1 MLNCKVFFMSD
12 GSIRSVLLSALA
24 VLSIQGCANSS
35 LISSSHPQKE
45 VITNQALSI
54 NGNISSYGIG
64 HDKTRQA
71 QHFWYSI
78 ESDFDRF
85 GKSFDVYRDYCE
97 TLGLNFERVDYSRPE
112 TVQYGCITG
121 TTIRNS
127 IGIEFVLW
135 ASPRITESTR
145 QYHYFVSHSN
155 SGIRP
160 ERFYSH
166 ALWYGRYNRSET
178 NRSKYEK
185 DQPRPWIPTQLIRID

>member
-1 MLNCKVFFMSD
+1 MSD
-12 GSIRSVLLSALA
+12 GSMRLICWFTLA

-35 LISSSHPQKE
+35 LNSGSNPHKE
-45 VITNQALSI
+45 LITSQALSI
-54 NGNISSYGIG
+54 KGSISSYGVG

-85 GKSFDVYRDYCE
+85 GKSLDAYRDYCDA
-97 TLGLNFERVDYSRPE
+97 LGLNFERVDYSRPE
-112 TVQYGCITG
+112 TVQYSCITG

-135 ASPRITESTR
+135 ASPRITEGSR

-155 SGIRP
+155 PGIRP

-178 NRSKYEK
+178 NRSDYEK
-185 DQPRPWIPTQLIRID
+185 NPPRPWIPAHLIRID